1 MATKTTNRVMK
12 NGNGEIVDVAVPAKQ
27 EHNIVVSAP
36 NMQTISFLIVGTSP
50 YSHHKFSQK
59 INEQMRATQEA
70 GSVAKKGKKRE
81 GKNFEQCYLD
91 ATYKSP
97 TGWYGMPASAFR
109 KAMISA
115 CKLVG
120 FHMTKGKLTIFTE
133 ADGYDHEEGTPL
145 VKIIEGKPEMWIAP
159 VRNANGSCD
168 LRARPRWQP
177 GWKALVR
184 VKYDADVFSMS
195 DITNLMA
202 RVGLQVGIGEGRA
215 DSKDSAGIGYGFFE
229 ISNED

>member
-120 FHMTKGKLTIFTE
+120 FHMT
-133 ADGYDHEEGTPL
+133 
-145 VKIIEGKPEMWIAP
+145 EGKPEMWIAP